1 MSTQAQTAYFAS
13 TRLVLTSFAL
23 IAYDHVI
30 TLDQETTFF
39 WSGSWSASRTLY
51 FSIRY
56 LALIQACLSLYGMA
70 GPVNTLSSAG
80 TNLFFITGYVL
91 SFMVLILC
99 QCVVT
104 LRVWHLFFR
113 SCLIRWLAVTVFVI
127 CAAGTIIMG
136 GVEFNA
142 IKSALYAPP
151 VDEILTQQPP
161 FVFAMYLPSLVVH
174 TVMLLLTMYRFRVSP
189 KVLQQHGI
197 IHRFVKEGI
206 IIYTFAAGSLLYEV
220 IGLSMTEPKEIS
232 VSFMTLIHL
241 FLRIAVATIAV
252 SVCRAMLSVRS
263 LAATYHVDPAW
274 LLNYAELSR
283 VQWRTGAN
291 EGEIFVESSDM
302 DAHPP
307 FNSLDAPAGRTGGE
321 GVV

>member
-1 MSTQAQTAYFAS
+1 MV
-13 TRLVLTSFAL
+13 LVNDRH
-23 IAYDHVI
+23 I
-30 TLDQETTFF
+30 
-39 WSGSWSASRTLY
+39 
-51 FSIRY
+51 
-56 LALIQACLSLYGMA
+56 GMA

-99 QCVVT
+99 QYVVT

-113 SCLIRWLAVTVFVI
+113 SCLIKWLAVTVFVI
-127 CAAGTIIMG
+127 CAAGTVIMG
-136 GVEFNA
+136 GVEFKA

-151 VDEILTQQPP
+151 VDEILTQSPP
-161 FVFAMYLPSLVVH
+161 FVFAMYLPSLVAH
-174 TVMLLLTMYRFRVSP
+174 TAMLLLTMYRFRVSP
-189 KVLQQHGI
+189 KALQQHGI

-206 IIYTFAAGSLLYEV
+206 IMYTFAAGSLLYEV
-220 IGLSMTEPKEIS
+220 IGLSMTEPEEIS
-232 VSFMTLIHL
+232 VYYPAFMGG
-241 FLRIAVATIAV
+241 IAVATTAV

-283 VQWRTGAN
+283 VQWRRGAN
-291 EGEIFVESSDM
+291 EGEIFVEASDM

-307 FNSLDAPAGRTGGE
+307 FRSLGASAGRTEGE